1 MYHGIAQDDLNNFLA
16 VAEDLKVKGLAQAN
30 SDSLS
35 NITSSGHKVKL
46 LKWAKDRPSSTLAAM
61 DEDDIHE
68 VASVPIKQEIVTVK
82 TLPGAGYQK
91 YAEAGDMA
99 LATATE
105 YGEEQYYGSQAMET
119 VDKGKCKT
127 CTLLLRKA

>member
-1 MYHGIAQDDLNNFLA
+1 
-16 VAEDLKVKGLAQAN
+16 
-30 SDSLS
+30 
-35 NITSSGHKVKL
+35 
-46 LKWAKDRPSSTLAAM
+46 M

-68 VASVPIKQEIVTVK
+68 VASVPIKQEIVTFK

>member
-1 MYHGIAQDDLNNFLA
+1 
-16 VAEDLKVKGLAQAN
+16 
-30 SDSLS
+30 
-35 NITSSGHKVKL
+35 
-46 LKWAKDRPSSTLAAM
+46 M

-68 VASVPIKQEIVTVK
+68 VASVPIKQEIVTFK

-105 YGEEQYYGSQAMET
+105 YGEEQYYEEYDEIYTEDYGSQAMET
-119 VDKGKCKT
+119 VDKGSKT
-127 CTLLLRKA
+127 DLSHEDFDAFVEANSA